1 MDPYSRR
8 HLWNV
13 LKEKKKNRLI
23 LLTTHFMD
31 EADILAGTIIQ
42 PSYAHKYGVPPSKI
56 KTALWKISVISM
68 YVSRIFLGG
77 RGIILFAREV
87 WGIFL
92 LFLKQ
97 DFHRGSGDSDSL
109 DLHIMLI
116 IEVFND
122 MFLFIASQWVLLYT
136 CMFFFTKLCNYFSIF
151 LTDRKA
157 FISKG
162 KLRCCGSSLFLKSR
176 FGIGYHLKYDVII
189 ESFLY
194 LLWVS
199 FSFNYRHM
207 YFWHYEK
214 VRKIRS
220 NAAALINAIL
230 RRGITQR

>member
-68 YVSRIFLGG
+68 YVSRIFWEG

-97 DFHRGSGDSDSL
+97 DFQWGSGDSDSL

-122 MFLFIASQWVLLYT
+122 MFLFIASQWLLLYT
-136 CMFFFTKLCNYFSIF
+136 CMFFY
-151 LTDRKA
+151 
-157 FISKG
+157 
-162 KLRCCGSSLFLKSR
+162 
-176 FGIGYHLKYDVII
+176 
-189 ESFLY
+189 
-194 LLWVS
+194 
-199 FSFNYRHM
+199 
-207 YFWHYEK
+207 
-214 VRKIRS
+214 
-220 NAAALINAIL
+220 
-230 RRGITQR
+230 

>member
-68 YVSRIFLGG
+68 YVSRIFFGG
-77 RGIILFAREV
+77 EGDNFVCQGGLRHIFTILKTRFSSGE
-87 WGIFL
+87 WGFRL
-92 LFLKQ
+92 LRSAHNVNYWSIQ
-97 DFHRGSGDSDSL
+97 WH
-109 DLHIMLI
+109 
-116 IEVFND
+116 VFIYCFS
-122 MFLFIASQWVLLYT
+122 MTSPVY
-136 CMFFFTKLCNYFSIF
+136 MYVFFTKLCNYFSIF

-214 VRKIRS
+214 VRMIRS

>member
-68 YVSRIFLGG
+68 YVSRIFWGG

-97 DFHRGSGDSDSL
+97 DFHQGSGDSDSL

-122 MFLFIASQWVLLYT
+122 MFLFIASQWLLLYT
-136 CMFFFTKLCNYFSIF
+136 CMFFLLNYVTI
-151 LTDRKA
+151 
-157 FISKG
+157 
-162 KLRCCGSSLFLKSR
+162 SLFFWQTEK
-176 FGIGYHLKYDVII
+176 HLSVR
-189 ESFLY
+189 ESFGA
-194 LLWVS
+194 VVPPC
-199 FSFNYRHM
+199 
-207 YFWHYEK
+207 FWRADLE
-214 VRKIRS
+214 
-220 NAAALINAIL
+220 
-230 RRGITQR
+230 